1 MQGQPRASSAQSGQR
16 ASEGEGTIDPLLFY
30 ESGVVGKE
38 FDAFIPNLNDSR
50 AQNSRQSEVLMK
62 TWRGVPT
69 MKDDS
74 SSAVR
79 HGLSGVRDFEY
90 KHVVNTERMII
101 ILLTIMTVITGLVFA
116 AFMASMN

>member
-1 MQGQPRASSAQSGQR
+1 MSQVHGQPPGTT
-16 ASEGEGTIDPLLFY
+16 EGGIDPLLFY

-38 FDAFIPNLNDSR
+38 FDAFIPNLNDTR
-50 AQNSRQSEVLMK
+50 AQNARQSEVLMK
-62 TWRGVPT
+62 NWRGVPG

-74 SSAVR
+74 STAIR
-79 HGLSGVRDFEY
+79 QGLSGMRDFEY

-116 AFMASMN
+116 AFMASMS